1 MIIVSRSPGGPDGTG
16 PAGPRAIALS
26 WFSPLRSSLRAA
38 TGQACDG
45 RMRSASRYDGHA
57 QWYDEWRAAHVGGN
71 AAEIAELL
79 GPGDGRCLDLG
90 CGTGLLFSALAGTGR
105 TVVGLDVSADQ
116 LRFAR
121 RRSRQVIQADGAALP
136 FGSAVFAAVVAS
148 WISTDV
154 DDFAAVLAEATRV
167 LAPGG
172 TFLCY
177 GAHPCFNGPHVE
189 WLADGGVRAHPT
201 YRDAGWHAESPWWG
215 GNVRKRVGM
224 RHSPLAEILNAF
236 IAMGLAIEHVAESGT
251 RPVPNTLAI
260 RARKPL
266 TLRIPVS
273 PRAPSVRPGRGRA
286 LSPCAP
292 DPGDLM
298 RIPLRCG
305 RPAIFL
311 ERMGAPVVDLSCCE
325 L

>member
-1 MIIVSRSPGGPDGTG
+1 
-16 PAGPRAIALS
+16 
-26 WFSPLRSSLRAA
+26 
-38 TGQACDG
+38 
-45 RMRSASRYDGHA
+45 MRSASRYDGHA
-57 QWYDEWRAAHVGGN
+57 QWYDEWRVAHVGGN

-79 GPGDGRCLDLG
+79 GPGDGLCLDLG
-90 CGTGLLFSALAGTGR
+90 CGTGLLFPALAGTGR

-121 RRSRQVIQADGAALP
+121 RRSRQVIQADGAMLP
-136 FGSAVFAAVVAS
+136 FRSGVFAAVVAS

-154 DDFAAVLAEATRV
+154 DDFSAVLAEAARV
-167 LAPGG
+167 LEPGG

-177 GAHPCFNGPHVE
+177 GAHPCFNGPHIE

-215 GNVRKRVGM
+215 VNVRKRVGM

-236 IAMGLAIEHVAESGT
+236 IAMDLAIEHVAESGT

-266 TLRIPVS
+266 TLHIPVS
-273 PRAPSVRPGRGRA
+273 PRAAVPPFFSNIWAYHLLTFTAASCSLIGAPSRRPRGQRLVCCQTLPVRRLTRPGPPGGRS
-286 LSPCAP
+286 LC
-292 DPGDLM
+292 
-298 RIPLRCG
+298 
-305 RPAIFL
+305 
-311 ERMGAPVVDLSCCE
+311 
-325 L
+325 